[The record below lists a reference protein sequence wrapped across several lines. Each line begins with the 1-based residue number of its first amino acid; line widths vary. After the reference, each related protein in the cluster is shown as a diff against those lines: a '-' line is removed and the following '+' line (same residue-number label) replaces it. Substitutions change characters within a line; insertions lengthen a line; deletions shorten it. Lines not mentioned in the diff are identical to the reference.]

1 MLIIESSERKS
12 CEEIWRCLD
21 EMYQNCV
28 QDDDYATSSHPWRI
42 DGVAVPHPV
51 GLEQLNVSKE
61 VEHLVREKL
70 VIPHRLRHQGKLPRR
85 ETPRRIEQRSSA
97 K

>member
-1 MLIIESSERKS
+1 MLKVESSERVS

-21 EMYQNCV
+21 KMYQKCLHN
-28 QDDDYATSSHPWRI
+28 DEYATSSHPWRI
-42 DGVAVPHPV
+42 AGVPVPHPV

-61 VEHLVREKL
+61 MEHLLREKL
-70 VIPHRLRHQGKLPRR
+70 GPRRLRHPGKLPRR
-85 ETPRRIEQRSSA
+85 NTPGRIERRS